1 MPLWGNTDAGNQKP
15 KSPYQRQVR
24 EVVQLTTANVTNVA
38 QTTITFVYNDGAGNN
53 VANIGVAAGQYV
65 YIYPNGPASVG
76 GTAGNGY
83 PAMFS
88 SNNTV
93 ASVSG
98 NNVILTNPTFNQLA
112 AGSMVEFDKAISYPS
127 TKPVEQTY
135 NSDTILVTATRAANA
150 NNTVANTG
158 NFTAGWVHIQKKTN
172 NDGTVR
178 YLKETLVALANGV
191 ASNTTSG
198 NTSFGQIVSG
208 V

>member
-112 AGSMVEFDKAISYPS
+112 AGVMVEFDKSISYQAGEMLS
-127 TKPVEQTY
+127 TY
-135 NSDTILVTATRAANA
+135 NRDTILITPTRIANA

-158 NFTAGWVHIQKKTN
+158 NFTTGWVHIQKKTN

-178 YLKETLVALANGV
+178 YLKETLVALANPV
-191 ASNTTSG
+191 ASNTISG
-198 NTSFGQIVSG
+198 NTSFGQIASG